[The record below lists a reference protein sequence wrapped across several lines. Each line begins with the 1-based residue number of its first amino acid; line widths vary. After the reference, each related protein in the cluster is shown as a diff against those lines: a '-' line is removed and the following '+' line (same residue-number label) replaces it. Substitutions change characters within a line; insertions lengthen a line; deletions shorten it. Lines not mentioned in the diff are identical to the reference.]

1 MTGDTIDA
9 AEALRIGLADAV
21 VPHDE
26 LLPKVKALAGRI
38 VANGPLAVAE
48 VKRLVHLG
56 QSTTLE
62 HALALEQR
70 SFGLLF
76 STDDQKEGMSA
87 FLAKP
92 RRAAQFKGQ

>member
-21 VPHDE
+21 WPHGE
-26 LLPKVKALAGRI
+26 LLAKAKDVAGRI
-38 VANGPLAVAE
+38 AANGPLAVSE
-48 VKRLVHLG
+48 IKRLVHIG
-56 QSTTLE
+56 QSAALE
-62 HALALEQR
+62 HAIGLEQR

-76 STDDQKEGMSA
+76 STQDQREGMSA

>member
-21 VPHDE
+21 VPHAE
-26 LLPKVKALAGRI
+26 LAGKVRDLAGRI
-38 VANGPLAVAE
+38 AKNGPLAVAE
-48 VKRLVHLG
+48 VKRLVHQG
-56 QSTTLE
+56 QSASLD

-76 STDDQKEGMSA
+76 GTADQREGMTA

-92 RRAAQFKGQ
+92 RRDAKFEGK